1 MTDKEKIKELEN
13 KIEQL
18 RRTIEGYR
26 LLVETK
32 DETLNIYKQLIGSM
46 NKAIANDLI

>member
-1 MTDKEKIKELEN
+1 MKQLKPKKMTDKEKIKDLEN

-26 LLVETK
+26 LLVDTK
-32 DETLNIYKQLIGSM
+32 DETLNIYKQL
-46 NKAIANDLI
+46 NALK